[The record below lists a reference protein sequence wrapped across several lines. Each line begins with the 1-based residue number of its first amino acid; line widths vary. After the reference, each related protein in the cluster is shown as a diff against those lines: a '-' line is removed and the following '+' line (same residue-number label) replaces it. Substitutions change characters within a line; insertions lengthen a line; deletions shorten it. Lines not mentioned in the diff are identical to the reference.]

1 MSQLFFS
8 LLYSSNKASR
18 SCSYIFTIQGF
29 QTTFFF
35 SETLF
40 LTENF
45 DLKTLT
51 QNSLGPLGVTK
62 HAFSSIQSSSIC
74 FRKRFKNLMA
84 RYKFRINIDTFCF
97 CDISTILV
105 AHSNIFNYFP
115 YWFTTCL

>member
-1 MSQLFFS
+1 MIQLFFP

-18 SCSYIFTIQGF
+18 SYSFIFTIQGF
-29 QTTFFF
+29 QTIFFF

-40 LTENF
+40 LADNF

-51 QNSLGPLGVTK
+51 QNSLGPLGVIK
-62 HAFSSIQSSSIC
+62 HAFSSVQRSSIC
-74 FRKRFKNLMA
+74 FRKRFKHLIA
-84 RYKFRINIDTFCF
+84 RYKFGINIDTFCF
-97 CDISTILV
+97 CDISNILV